1 MVERNLLQW
10 RQSIVVGFA
19 LLSVAAALSACS
31 GSKPGPEDGGDDG
44 GSSSHGSSVS
54 RKSCENTP
62 EFKVCAERVLAASG
76 VSPEDAASLEDRCG
90 ISAAVAQDAAGA
102 DVFEVARQAV
112 IATCR

>member
-1 MVERNLLQW
+1 M
-10 RQSIVVGFA
+10 VVGFTI
-19 LLSVAAALSACS
+19 LSVAAALSACS
-31 GSKPGPEDGGDDG
+31 GSKPGPDDGGDDG

-54 RKSCENTP
+54 QKSCENTA
-62 EFKVCAERVLAASG
+62 EFKACAERVVAASG

-90 ISAAVAQDAAGA
+90 INAAVAHDAAGA